1 MLCQSCGKNE
11 ANTHIKKI
19 LNNKVEEYLL
29 CDQCAKKMGYNS
41 AFNDFSL
48 DLENFLGGFL
58 SENISSGIVSE
69 TLRCKKCGSSF
80 DDISS
85 TGKVGC
91 AKCYDIFRDKLMP
104 FIKRIHGNTN
114 HSGKLAGFTDEFK
127 QKERKINE
135 LKIDLNKAVKNQEFE
150 LAAKIRDEI
159 KDLESEV
166 KNND

>member
-19 LNNKVEEYLL
+19 INGNVEEYML
-29 CDQCAKKMGYNS
+29 CEHCAQKMGYSN
-41 AFNDFSL
+41 AFDSFDL
-48 DLENFLGGFL
+48 DNFLGSFFT
-58 SENISSGIVSE
+58 ENISSPILKE
-69 TLRCKKCGSSF
+69 TLRCKVCGSSF

-91 AKCYDIFRDKLMP
+91 ANCYNTFYDKLMP

-114 HSGKLAGFTDEFK
+114 HSGKLAGNVSEGK
-127 QKERKINE
+127 KIESKINDLKME
-135 LKIDLNKAVKNQEFE
+135 LNSAVKEQNFE
-150 LAAKIRDEI
+150 LAAKLRDEI
-159 KDLESEV
+159 KNLEGKV